1 MTDYNNS
8 TAELDEAQKDPK
20 TTSEEYGDKLKNF
33 ITNTLTSGIK
43 LIIYCIIGLLI
54 IYLCKI
60 AQSNVLPTDI
70 NCYPYTD
77 EKGHDPEKINTFIFT
92 NLFFS
97 KPRKAMIL
105 EFPNINNSF
114 INSTLKYFN
123 EYKDNPKSTFLG
135 NFFVN
140 IFQSLF
146 VKNFNYY
153 NTMFSFINQIPE
165 FLLVIFGYYLGILV
179 FVLGTLM
186 NVIFL
191 CYYWFSNLGWFLK
204 KNVNVKVNEE
214 TGEIIPLGKP
224 KWVDLRWQAKLDKN
238 NEPIEGTSEWS
249 SFLIGIILI
258 IVFIWILIFSFFLQ
272 FFSIFGAVFSIYCLV
287 ACFMYESKLA
297 GKSINFTDLFVYLF
311 KYNKLII
318 MTMFSYSVISSAYYS
333 LGPTSAGFA
342 VLTLF
347 CIYYFKIIEMFVP
360 VKSDSDERVEVEINS
375 KQAYKVPCDPPP
387 EENKETNNVSK
398 TKSTSSK
405 IASTGTTKSTTDSGS
420 TKSTTD
426 SAAKGTTSDSGAA
439 KSTTDSGAAKSTT
452 DSAAKGTTSDSAAKG
467 STKSTTDSGATKS
480 ATDSGATK
488 STTDSAAKGSISDSG
503 AAKSTTNSGTK
514 GSTTDSGTKGST
526 TDSGTKGST
535 TDSGAKGTT
544 SDVVTPITSNAV
556 SLLND
561 GKNKSTALLNDVQ
574 NSATS
579 ALNKATTDAS
589 KLANS
594 ATSSLNNTLNQL
606 PKTGGK
612 NKKILEIS
620 SDNLVRELKKFNKK
634 YAQFLL

>member
-1 MTDYNNS
+1 MSDYNNP

-77 EKGHDPEKINTFIFT
+77 EKKGHEPEKINTFIFT

-105 EFPNINNSF
+105 EFPNSNNSF
-114 INSTLKYFN
+114 IDSTLKFFN
-123 EYKDNPKSTFLG
+123 EYKDNPKSSFLG

-140 IFQSLF
+140 ILQSLF

-165 FLLVIFGYYLGILV
+165 FLLVIFGYYLGIIV
-179 FVLGTLM
+179 FILGTFM
-186 NVIFL
+186 NAIFL
-191 CYYWFSNLGWFLK
+191 CYYWLSNLGWFLK
-204 KNVNVKVNEE
+204 KNVNVEVDPE
-214 TGEIIPLGKP
+214 TGESKPLGKP
-224 KWVDLRWQAKLDKN
+224 IWVNVRWSNKLDEN
-238 NEPIEGTSEWS
+238 NQPIEGTSEWGS
-249 SFLIGIILI
+249 YLMGIILI
-258 IVFIWILIFSFFLQ
+258 IIFIQIMFYGFLLQIFSV
-272 FFSIFGAVFSIYCLV
+272 FGAVFSIYCLV

-297 GKSINFTDLFVYLF
+297 GKSISFTDLFVYLF

-333 LGPTSAGFA
+333 LGATSAGFA

-347 CIYYFKIIEMFVP
+347 CIYYFKIIEMFAP
-360 VKSDSDERVEVEINS
+360 IKSDSDERVEVEINS

-387 EENKETNNVSK
+387 EEDVKVNNNNAAKKPASSIK
-398 TKSTSSK
+398 ASAKPDSSSGTDTDSSSGTDSSSAKPDASSAKPDSSSSK
-405 IASTGTTKSTTDSGS
+405 PDSSSGTATPGANLLSSINNMKAATAA
-420 TKSTTD
+420 KLNNMK
-426 SAAKGTTSDSGAA
+426 SAATSQMNSL
-439 KSTTDSGAAKSTT
+439 KE
-452 DSAAKGTTSDSAAKG
+452 SA
-467 STKSTTDSGATKS
+467 
-480 ATDSGATK
+480 
-488 STTDSAAKGSISDSG
+488 
-503 AAKSTTNSGTK
+503 
-514 GSTTDSGTKGST
+514 
-526 TDSGTKGST
+526 
-535 TDSGAKGTT
+535 
-544 SDVVTPITSNAV
+544 
-556 SLLND
+556 
-561 GKNKSTALLNDVQ
+561 
-574 NSATS
+574 
-579 ALNKATTDAS
+579 NKAT
-589 KLANS
+589 
-594 ATSSLNNTLNQL
+594 ATATASLNNAATAATTAATTAAATAATT
-606 PKTGGK
+606 PVKGGK
-612 NKKILEIS
+612 NKKILDIS

>member
-165 FLLVIFGYYLGILV
+165 FLLVIFGYYLGIIV

-360 VKSDSDERVEVEINS
+360 VKSDLDERVEVEINS

-405 IASTGTTKSTTDSGS
+405 IASTGATKSTTDSGS
-420 TKSTTD
+420 T
-426 SAAKGTTSDSGAA
+426 

-452 DSAAKGTTSDSAAKG
+452 DSAAKGTTTDSGAAK
-467 STKSTTDSGATKS
+467 STTDSGTKGSTTDSGATKS

-488 STTDSAAKGSISDSG
+488 SATDSG
-503 AAKSTTNSGTK
+503 A
-514 GSTTDSGTKGST
+514 KGST